1 MVHQLFGS
9 FVSGNIL
16 GGLSSSASTIG
27 SLIGQFNKA
36 DLLPNIKGGST
47 TGDVLTIVGENKFSI
62 KEMRVKTE
70 YLKIIDDYFTKY
82 GYSIKK
88 IETPNIKT
96 RKVFNYLEIGSNEI
110 IGTGSVVSQHMSTIN
125 NICRKG
131 VTIWHNHNNIGNY
144 DLDNS
149 NI

>member
-1 MVHQLFGS
+1 M
-9 FVSGNIL
+9 
-16 GGLSSSASTIG
+16 
-27 SLIGQFNKA
+27 
-36 DLLPNIKGGST
+36 KGGST
-47 TGDVLTIVGENKFSI
+47 SGDVITSAGVNKFTL

-88 IETPNIKT
+88 LEMPNIKT

-110 IGTGSVVSQHMSTIN
+110 IGTGSVVSQYMSTIN